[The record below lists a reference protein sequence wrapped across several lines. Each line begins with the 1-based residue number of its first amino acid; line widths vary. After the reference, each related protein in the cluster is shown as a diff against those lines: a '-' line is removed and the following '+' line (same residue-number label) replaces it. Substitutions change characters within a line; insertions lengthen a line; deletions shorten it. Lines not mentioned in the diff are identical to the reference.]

1 MSARTK
7 PKLLYLLAI
16 VAVAGSVFLA
26 HELGRL
32 NGGYS
37 YLDQRRERD
46 ELTATIAERDQ
57 TIEELRRQVAILE
70 TSQEIDQETY
80 TLVEQN
86 LDELQAQIQAQEEEL
101 AFYRGI
107 ISPEDGA
114 AGLRVQS
121 LEMRPTD
128 AAQAYLLHLVLVQA
142 ITHDRRVS
150 GTVSFDIT
158 GSLDGEHVQLSL
170 EDIVAEDA
178 GGALAYAFR
187 YFQDLQRQLVLPE
200 GFEPD
205 EVLMQIRPREP
216 SGQAV
221 EQSFEWSAIAG

>member
-1 MSARTK
+1 MAV
-7 PKLLYLLAI
+7 

-32 NGGYS
+32 NGGYA

-46 ELTATIAERDQ
+46 ELTVAIAERDQ

-128 AAQAYLLHLVLVQA
+128 AAQGYLLRLVLVQA

-150 GTVSFDIT
+150 GTVSFDIA
-158 GSLDGEHVQLSL
+158 GSLDGQPVQLNL
-170 EDIVAEDA
+170 GDVVADDA

-216 SGQAV
+216 SGQAL